1 MKSSRQQSGFSITEL
16 LIAVALGLILTVGL
30 ITVFTA
36 SKQGYRVQE
45 SRSRMQESARFALD
59 YLARAVRLADFWG
72 SAVPGELTLATA
84 SPFSGSCGAQLQDG
98 GRAELAEGIRGFE
111 GRPGNR
117 GGMPSDCSS
126 DWVDTS
132 DGLLVRY
139 LDPDSVIPTSATGVS
154 DTQQAIEDSFEEG
167 LGSTFVRVFSAN
179 KAILFNFADMNTVF
193 NASDPDFGEPEAT
206 NRGRIYN
213 YKYRAELYHL
223 RTNPAGVPSLYFGRN
238 QTDSSGSTPPAPSSP
253 STIRATELVEGVEMM
268 KFEYGLDTDNNGQV
282 NDYRRASEVP
292 NNQWDNVL
300 SVRIGLIIRG
310 NERDRFDDGDT
321 YTLPGG
327 FAYTAAAADRR
338 FQRILVTR
346 EVHIRNRTT
355 IR

>member
-1 MKSSRQQSGFSITEL
+1 MKSPRRQRAFSITEL
-16 LIAVALGLILTVGL
+16 LVAVALGLILTVGL

-59 YLARAVRLADFWG
+59 YLARAIRLADFWG
-72 SAVPGELTLATA
+72 SGTPGELQALTLT
-84 SPFSGSCGAQLQDG
+84 PFISVSGSPCGPDLQTG
-98 GRAELAEGIRGFE
+98 LFANLSEGIRGFD
-111 GRPGNR
+111 GSQPNR
-117 GGMPSDCSS
+117 GGMTQNCVST
-126 DWVDTS
+126 DWIASS
-132 DGLLVRY
+132 DGLMVRY
-139 LDPDSVIPTSATGVS
+139 LEPDSVIATSATS
-154 DTQQAIEDSFEEG
+154 ATDTKSLITSSADE
-167 LGSTFVRVFSAN
+167 LGATFVRVLSGS
-179 KAILFNFADMNTVF
+179 KGILFNPGAMDTAFAH
-193 NASDPDFGEPEAT
+193 PDFLEPAAGEA
-206 NRGRIYN
+206 RGRIYN
-213 YKYRAELYHL
+213 YKYRAELYFL
-223 RTNPAGVPSLYFGRN
+223 RTNPAGVPALYYSRN
-238 QTDSSGSTPPAPSSP
+238 QSSGDNLNSIAT
-253 STIRATELVEGVEMM
+253 ATELVEGVEMM